1 MRLIGL
7 MKVRNERWCLRA
19 SLPAALRVVDEMV
32 ILDHASTDETP
43 AIIAEAAGAFPGR
56 VHTLTHA
63 DGEWREAAILQ
74 RLLEEGRA
82 RGGTHFYSIDADE
95 ILSGNLL
102 HIMRD
107 ATNALSPGHAISLPL
122 PNLWRSLD
130 EFRDDNSVWAQQY
143 VPVVFAD
150 GPGVSFTPKDG
161 SYDIH
166 TRIPRGV
173 ERLQHRLIP
182 DAQYGGLMHLQFA
195 NRRRLVAKHA
205 WYKMIEVVRWPGRR
219 PAAEIDA
226 YYNRALDER
235 GMGLSPAPLE
245 WWAPYA
251 DLKPLIDTSDE
262 PWHEAAC
269 REMWEAHGAAFFK
282 GLELW
287 GVPEGPRAP
296 EVGASGSKRDTPGR
310 GIAHAA

>member
-56 VHTLTHA
+56 VHALTHA
-63 DGEWREAAILQ
+63 DEEWREAAL
-74 RLLEEGRA
+74 RNELLAGARA
-82 RGGTHFYSIDADE
+82 LGGTHFCVFDADE
-95 ILSGNLL
+95 ILTGNLL
-102 HIMRD
+102 HVMRD
-107 ATNALSPGHAISLPL
+107 AIGALSPGHALALPWI
-122 PNLWRSLD
+122 PMWGGLD
-130 EFRDDNSVWAQQY
+130 MWRDDNSVWANASM
-143 VPVVFAD
+143 PVAFAD
-150 GPGVSFTPKDG
+150 GPDLRYAARADG
-161 SYDIH
+161 YDIH
-166 TRIPRGV
+166 ARIPPGV

-205 WYKMIEVVRWPGRR
+205 WYKMIEVLRWPGRR
-219 PAAEIDA
+219 PASEIDA

-245 WWAPYA
+245 WWGPYA
-251 DLKPLIDTSDE
+251 DLKALIDTSDE

-269 REMWEAHGAAFFK
+269 REMWAKHGGAFFK

-287 GVPEGPRAP
+287 GVPEGRRGP
-296 EVGASGSKRDTPGR
+296 EIAATGSKRDTPGR